1 MALFFGSAYSDK
13 GLNFEVN
20 SAVISASTDPKPP
33 TKLNDPVIIASSNL
47 QEMAVS
53 WRKEI
58 KNHIQYI
65 FLYFISHIYYL
76 SVIFYIFMHV

>member
-53 WRKEI
+53 
-58 KNHIQYI
+58 
-65 FLYFISHIYYL
+65 
-76 SVIFYIFMHV
+76 